1 MGTKW
6 VFDFKI
12 VEIELEY
19 EFLKSSDIWLLIS
32 SHHHYF
38 SINSTENFEIIF
50 ISHFSI
56 KGTFI

>member
-1 MGTKW
+1 MGTNW

-12 VEIELEY
+12 VEIELKY
-19 EFLKSSDIWLLIS
+19 ELLKSGDIWLPIS

-38 SINSTENFEIIF
+38 SINSTENLEIIF
-50 ISHFSI
+50 ISYFSI